1 MLPLSSCLHSCIC
14 FYAVLLLG
22 GLLILYPRFV
32 KMRRYRNQAAEAD
45 IPPGSCGLPLIGE
58 TIQFMAAMNNGRGFC
73 DFVRARRLR
82 YGNCF
87 KTNILGLPQ
96 VFVSSTES
104 ARKILNNESGKF
116 TKRYIKSIAELVGD
130 QSLLC
135 ASHGHHKL
143 IRGCLAYLF
152 STSSVSVFI
161 KQFDELVVKSLGSWQ
176 DGDKIVVLHQATE
189 ITFKAMCRMLM
200 SLENEPELQMLQE
213 DITHV
218 CEAMLAF
225 PIRLPWTR
233 FYKGLKARKR
243 IMSTL
248 DLIMTERRRCSH
260 GNQKDFMQC
269 LLVEDEKAGSDETYR
284 MTDTEI
290 KDNILTMIIAGQDT
304 TASAITWMVKY
315 LGENQHVLDT
325 LRAEQLHRA
334 EKMSPGQFLTL
345 EDLAEMP
352 YASKVVKESLRMA
365 SVVPWFPRLALQDCE
380 IEGFK
385 IKKGWN
391 INVDATSI
399 HLDPNQYNEP
409 NKFNPSR
416 FNDDSKAPYSFLAF
430 GMGARTC
437 LGVNMAKAMMLVF
450 LHRLITTYK
459 WKVIDSD
466 SSIEKWTLFSRL
478 KSGCPVQVT
487 CINHGKDVTSTY
499 GSH

>member
-1 MLPLSSCLHSCIC
+1 MLPLSSFMLPCLC
-14 FYAVLLLG
+14 FYTVLLLVTLF
-22 GLLILYPRFV
+22 LLYLGFF
-32 KMRRYRNQAAEAD
+32 KMLEYRNRIAEAD

-58 TIQFMAAMNNGRGFC
+58 TIQFMAAMNNGRGFY

-87 KTNILGLPQ
+87 KTNILGLAQ

-104 ARKILNNESGKF
+104 AKIILNNESGKF

-143 IRGCLAYLF
+143 IRSCLTHLF
-152 STSSVSVFI
+152 STSSISVFI
-161 KQFDELVVKSLGSWQ
+161 KQFDELVVKSLSTWQ
-176 DGDKIVVLHQATE
+176 DGDTIVVLDQATE
-189 ITFKAMCRMLM
+189 ITFKAMCKMLM
-200 SLENEPELQMLQE
+200 SLEDDPKLQMLQE

-225 PIRLPWTR
+225 PIRFPWTR

-243 IMSTL
+243 IMSSL
-248 DLIMTERRRCSH
+248 DLIMTERRRCSQ

-269 LLVEDEKAGSDETYR
+269 LLVEDERPGSDEAYR

-315 LGENQHVLDT
+315 LGENQDVLDT
-325 LRAEQLHRA
+325 LRAEQLHLA
-334 EKMSPGQFLTL
+334 EKISPGPFLTL

-365 SVVPWFPRLALQDCE
+365 SIVPWFPRLALQDCE

-391 INVDATSI
+391 INVDAKSI
-399 HLDPNQYNEP
+399 HLDPNLYNGP

-416 FNDDSKAPYSFLAF
+416 FNDDSKPYSFLAF

-437 LGVNMAKAMMLVF
+437 LGMNMAKAMMLVF

-459 WKVIDSD
+459 WKVTDSD
-466 SSIEKWTLFSRL
+466 SSIEKWALFSRL

-487 CINHGKDVTSTY
+487 RMDNRKDDTSAY

>member
-1 MLPLSSCLHSCIC
+1 MGYDVDEKYFSLQMIAWRPKCHHPSSQPHTPSYSNIYGRAQKIISCPPSKPEQHASSLVLHAFLHLFLRGASSWRP
-14 FYAVLLLG
+14 VD
-22 GLLILYPRFV
+22 FV
-32 KMRRYRNQAAEAD
+32 AEAD

-58 TIQFMAAMNNGRGFC
+58 TIQFMAAMNNGGGFY

-96 VFVSSTES
+96 SLWE
-104 ARKILNNESGKF
+104 
-116 TKRYIKSIAELVGD
+116 IKAYYV
-130 QSLLC
+130 LLMD
-135 ASHGHHKL
+135 
-143 IRGCLAYLF
+143 
-152 STSSVSVFI
+152 TTNSSVA
-161 KQFDELVVKSLGSWQ
+161 FDELVVKSLGSWQ

-225 PIRLPWTR
+225 PIRFPWTR

-248 DLIMTERRRCSH
+248 DLIMTERRRCSQ
-260 GNQKDFMQC
+260 GNQKDFLQC

-315 LGENQHVLDT
+315 LGENQDVLET
-325 LRAEQLHRA
+325 LRAEQLHLA
-334 EKMSPGQFLTL
+334 EKMSPGQFLTQ

-380 IEGFK
+380 VEGFK

-391 INVDATSI
+391 INLDAKSI

-416 FNDDSKAPYSFLAF
+416 FNDDSKAPYCFLAF